1 MQILGMIQHFSLS
14 LSLSFKMFLSFVL
27 NLSSFLTDA
36 DPLTGQICMKN
47 SSNFFEISSQLI
59 LSKNDDL
66 LHELDESDE

>member
-1 MQILGMIQHFSLS
+1 
-14 LSLSFKMFLSFVL
+14 MFLSFVL